1 MDGVLKDGIVRIP
14 SGREFYFPGARR
26 LRNGRVTNATNIVNY
41 PCQSFATADL
51 VPLSCIRAFKKFKE
65 IGLTSK
71 LILTVHDSIVV
82 DVFPGEEKKVVDAL
96 KWAMREMPS
105 EVKQRFDYELL
116 LPLDIEA
123 TTGPNWMEQD
133 DIPID

>member
-1 MDGVLKDGIVRIP
+1 M
-14 SGREFYFPGARR
+14 
-26 LRNGRVTNATNIVNY
+26 
-41 PCQSFATADL
+41 
-51 VPLSCIRAFKKFKE
+51 
-65 IGLTSK
+65 
-71 LILTVHDSIVV
+71 ILTVHDSIVV

-123 TTGPNWMEQD
+123 TAGPNWMEQD
-133 DIPID
+133 DITID